1 MENEWI
7 TIFRQVRQPNPPVA
21 PMLNRLMAPAVSAEK
36 YEDRQTIEIFRAVL
50 RKLFGLEYASGSES
64 HKPFLFILYSET
76 GAPDDPD
83 RRLRGHVGFPEII
96 RRGVTRGSRD
106 LSLQI
111 VWVEDCYGVGGDPD
125 GEYVPE
131 GGAVVRFT
139 DIRREGAD
147 LALVCGNIHRMGTEP
162 CGFEYV
168 VEKKNGFWMVRSSY
182 HQWIS

>member
-21 PMLNRLMAPAVSAEK
+21 PMLNRLVASTGTAEK
-36 YEDRQTIEIFRAVL
+36 YEDRQTIEIFRVVL

-76 GAPDDPD
+76 GAPGDPGSH
-83 RRLRGHVGFPEII
+83 LGFSEVI
-96 RRGVTRGSRD
+96 RHGVSRGSRD
-106 LSLQI
+106 LSLQV
-111 VWVEDCYGVGGDPD
+111 VWVEDCYGVGCDPG
-125 GEYVPE
+125 GEYVPD

-139 DIRREGAD
+139 SIRREDAD
-147 LALVCGNIHRMGTEP
+147 LALVGGNIHRMGSEP
-162 CGFEYV
+162 RGFEYV